1 MADATEAKKHL
12 KSISTNTILVALLL
26 AIFWASLFMGR
37 YSIDPRTV
45 ILILTA
51 QVVAP
56 FHPIQQTWPQVMDT
70 VVLEVRF
77 PRSLAAILVGA
88 GLAVCG
94 AAFQGTFR
102 NPLVSES
109 ILGVSA
115 GALVGASIG
124 ILLDQG
130 PYTIQLLA
138 FGFGILAVAMTF
150 SISRVYKANP
160 TLVLVL
166 AGIVVASLFSAVSAL
181 IKYVA
186 DPYTKLPDIV
196 FWQMGSFNRV
206 SMTDVFVTAP
216 VILICV
222 AALMLV
228 RWRLNVLSMGDEEA
242 VALGLDTKTLRAAV
256 ILCAT
261 LITAAAVS
269 ISGIIAWIGLI
280 IPHMGRMLVG
290 PDHKKLLPTS
300 FLIGGSFMLGVD
312 IICRNL
318 TTGEIPVSIVTSLI
332 GVPIF
337 LYLLKRG
344 TQSWA

>member
-181 IKYVA
+181 IKYVRRSLHQA
-186 DPYTKLPDIV
+186 PRHRFLANGV
-196 FWQMGSFNRV
+196 FQQS
-206 SMTDVFVTAP
+206 
-216 VILICV
+216 
-222 AALMLV
+222 
-228 RWRLNVLSMGDEEA
+228 LND
-242 VALGLDTKTLRAAV
+242 
-256 ILCAT
+256 
-261 LITAAAVS
+261 
-269 ISGIIAWIGLI
+269 
-280 IPHMGRMLVG
+280 
-290 PDHKKLLPTS
+290 
-300 FLIGGSFMLGVD
+300 
-312 IICRNL
+312 
-318 TTGEIPVSIVTSLI
+318 
-332 GVPIF
+332 
-337 LYLLKRG
+337 
-344 TQSWA
+344 